1 MSEAN
6 YCPGGDPRPKAKI
19 GDTVRGEDGMVI
31 REQLGLFDSCGLTPF
46 VRGEVV
52 SIGMKGNGLA
62 VEPTLIGGVPWCDE
76 GTDPVARDTIHL
88 FSDTVI
94 STHEVG
100 DMTKSEC
107 NNYAGMT
114 MNGDPPETPVYV
126 CAVPPMP
133 DLELLTPV
141 ADPTNHAVQAIP
153 GPHPHMPHT
162 VTGTMPDGMIYQ
174 PQEDRY
180 RKDPKT
186 GITFGHTACFTPE
199 LQGRLEQMV
208 LKEKIGFFF
217 PFWTCQ
223 VIMARDIRI
232 NLKHDNPIFEPA
244 RRHGPAEQKLEN
256 EKCSEMLAGG
266 YIISPFDSR
275 NSSSR

>member
-126 CAVPPMP
+126 CDVPQWR
-133 DLELLTPV
+133 TS
-141 ADPTNHAVQAIP
+141 NCS
-153 GPHPHMPHT
+153 HM
-162 VTGTMPDGMIYQ
+162 
-174 PQEDRY
+174 
-180 RKDPKT
+180 
-186 GITFGHTACFTPE
+186 
-199 LQGRLEQMV
+199 
-208 LKEKIGFFF
+208 
-217 PFWTCQ
+217 
-223 VIMARDIRI
+223 
-232 NLKHDNPIFEPA
+232 
-244 RRHGPAEQKLEN
+244 
-256 EKCSEMLAGG
+256 
-266 YIISPFDSR
+266 
-275 NSSSR
+275 